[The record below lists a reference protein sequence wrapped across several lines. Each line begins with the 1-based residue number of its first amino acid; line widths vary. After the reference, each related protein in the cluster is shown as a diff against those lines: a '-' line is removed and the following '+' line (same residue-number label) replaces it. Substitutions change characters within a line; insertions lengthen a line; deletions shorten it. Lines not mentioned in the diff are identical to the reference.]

1 MSTLTSIAPSEKT
14 INAKKSSE
22 TQQRLK
28 FKRIQFLSE
37 TYRVFNQAMA
47 NK

>member
-1 MSTLTSIAPSEKT
+1 MSTLTSIAPSEKAIHAEKT
-14 INAKKSSE
+14 SE

-28 FKRIQFLSE
+28 FKRIQFLRE